1 LVVQDTRN
9 RQDQLAVASVRALFL
24 ALQARKQA
32 FFEQAW
38 LVAVLMLALLA
49 QDRAVLELA

>member
-24 ALQARKQA
+24 ALQAREQA